1 LIEVTRE
8 WLEVRREMPAREIAA
23 ELGCG
28 DAWVYRLFQKHGVQ
42 RACRVQEKRPS
53 KYDWVT
59 AEWLEARKHLEV
71 PEIAEEIGCS
81 ESQVYFLFERRGVQR
96 VLGNARFDWVTREWL
111 EAHAHLTN
119 GQLAAEIGC
128 TYKYVSELLKRHGLL
143 RRRRKRSE
151 TEVHRSC
158 PCGPCAAECMARAL
172 ADEAVWCEVG

>member
-1 LIEVTRE
+1 MRFFAVAQNDRGGGTGPPSIPPWTGGRCVGWTGGSERSGLIEVTRE
-8 WLEVRREMPAREIAA
+8 WLEARREMPAREIAA

-42 RACRVQEKRPS
+42 RACRGQEKRPG
-53 KYDWVT
+53 KY
-59 AEWLEARKHLEV
+59 
-71 PEIAEEIGCS
+71 
-81 ESQVYFLFERRGVQR
+81 
-96 VLGNARFDWVTREWL
+96 DWVTREWL
-111 EAHAHLTN
+111 EARAHLTN

-128 TYKYVSELLKRHGLL
+128 TYKYVSELRKRHGLL

-151 TEVHRSC
+151 AEVYRSC